1 MIRSNLLLSNSG
13 QRRAGA
19 ILYVALLL
27 TVPIAAK
34 AQFNSNDVRNRYQK
48 QSSSS
53 ANIDEQVRKLRS
65 DDPVER
71 LEGVKK
77 LQETN
82 DSKAFEFL
90 IQAIGDTDVR
100 VRVKAIEA
108 LADMK
113 ATVATP
119 VLVQHLFLVTTETP
133 MKQRILA
140 ALGKIGDPAAARPI
154 TELLQRD
161 LDPATRGT
169 AIYALGDIGSTEAVS
184 TLERIAAK
192 EGEDPTHKRLANEAL
207 GKVRQQQEARAKE
220 AKGPQETFL
229 EPREPPH

>member
-1 MIRSNLLLSNSG
+1 MTDHRSRFAQFATLVSL
-13 QRRAGA
+13 A
-19 ILYVALLL
+19 V
-27 TVPIAAK
+27 VCAAAPLA
-34 AQFNSNDVRNRYQK
+34 AQFNSNDVSKRYQK

-82 DSKAFEFL
+82 DSKAFEYL
-90 IQAIGDTDVR
+90 IQAIGDKDVR

-169 AIYALGDIGSTEAVS
+169 AIYALGDIGSMDAVT
-184 TLERIAAK
+184 TLERIASK
-192 EGEDPTHKRLANEAL
+192 EDENPTLKRLANDAL

-229 EPREPPH
+229 EPREPPQ

>member
-1 MIRSNLLLSNSG
+1 MCSKSIPLRKLL
-13 QRRAGA
+13 RFA
-19 ILYVALLL
+19 ILAGVMSLGAVLPAVAQ
-27 TVPIAAK
+27 IS
-34 AQFNSNDVRNRYQK
+34 SNDVRQRYQK

-65 DDPVER
+65 DDVLER
-71 LEGVKK
+71 MEGVKG
-77 LQETN
+77 LHETN

-90 IQAIGDTDVR
+90 IQAIGDKDLR

-119 VLVQHLFLVTTETP
+119 VLVQHLFLVTTETQ

-140 ALGKIGDPAAARPI
+140 ALGKIGDPAATRPI
-154 TELLQRD
+154 AEFLQRD

-169 AIYALGDIGSTEAVS
+169 AIYALGDIGSADATAP
-184 TLERIAAK
+184 LEKISEK
-192 EGEDPTHKRLANEAL
+192 DEDPTQRRLAREAL
-207 GKVRQQQEARAKE
+207 AKVRQHQEARARE

-229 EPREPPH
+229 EPREPVQ